1 MSIAKSGDKVAVH
14 YTGKFVDGIVFDSS
28 EGRDTLEFQLG
39 TGMVIKGFDDGITGM
54 AIGDKKTVSIP
65 AVDAYGEANPE
76 SIITIPKSEVPADM
90 QVEIGMQLTMNDE
103 NGNMMDVT
111 VTDVSDLSITLDA
124 NHPLAGKDL
133 VFDIE
138 LVNIL

>member
-1 MSIAKSGDKVAVH
+1 MSIAKTGDKVAVH
-14 YTGKFVDGIVFDSS
+14 YTGKFADGIVFDSS
-28 EGRDTLEFQLG
+28 EGRDTLQFQLG
-39 TGMVIKGFDDGITGM
+39 TGMVIKGFDEGITGM
-54 AIGDKKTVSIP
+54 TIGDKKTVNIP
-65 AVDAYGEANPE
+65 AKDAYGEANPE

-103 NGNMMDVT
+103 NGNMLDVT
-111 VTDVSDLSITLDA
+111 VTDLTEQSITLDA

-133 VFDIE
+133 IFDIE